1 MADFDQHQGF
11 DDVIPSV
18 ATIEGPGDFPAQGHY
33 VYAPGAY
40 LDPSHQTFYPYLYF
54 PHPTAFYADA
64 TAFYADATAFYFE
77 ATAFYVDATAFNIDA
92 AAFYA
97 DATAFYADATA
108 VYADATA
115 VYADATAM
123 PAAVPMRVP
132 HTLLS
137 AVENWVPDAEGLGL
151 EAYREIIRHG
161 MGHHL
166 WSLELHNYANS
177 PQRWSEFPDA
187 DSGDAETLDR
197 YQTAG
202 ADFHHLLSGD
212 SLLQCERCG
221 TLRDLDLK
229 IAIRNRLQYAL
240 LTDRIPKLDQDVF
253 GVEDKFKGPATREI
267 FNAYRGFRVFWH
279 ILLLTC
285 HIDPHRFDQNDHAYI
300 NQIPLWGDLMTDIAL
315 LGKQSI
321 LEQHISFVYGISARG
336 ADYLYRW
343 QSEWQR
349 EILWLDTYAGVFRH
363 NVPERAPFRDY
374 AAIKIGCML
383 EFLVEAEQQLDG
395 SYKSLQVYKETKVQV
410 RALFREL
417 HISLMHPAIDLPLMG

>member
-1 MADFDQHQGF
+1 MAGFDQHQGF
-11 DDVIPSV
+11 DDVISSV
-18 ATIEGPGDFPAQGHY
+18 ATIEGPDGFPAQCY
-33 VYAPGAY
+33 YAYAPGAY
-40 LDPSHQTFYPYLYF
+40 LDPSHQTFYPYLYH
-54 PHPTAFYADA
+54 PHPTAFYADATAFYVDATAFYVDATAFYADATAFHVYAFYVDATAFYADA
-64 TAFYADATAFYFE
+64 TAFYADATAF
-77 ATAFYVDATAFNIDA
+77 
-92 AAFYA
+92 
-97 DATAFYADATA
+97 
-108 VYADATA
+108 
-115 VYADATAM
+115 YADATAM

-137 AVENWVPDAEGLGL
+137 AVENWVPDVEDLGL

-202 ADFHHLLSGD
+202 ADFHHLLPVD

-221 TLRDLDLK
+221 TFRDLDLK

-240 LTDRIPKLDQDVF
+240 LTDRVPKLDQDVF
-253 GVEDKFKGPATREI
+253 GLEDKLKDAATREI
-267 FNAYRGFRVFWH
+267 FNAYRGFRIFWH
-279 ILLLTC
+279 FLLLTC

-300 NQIPLWGDLMTDIAL
+300 NQIPLWGDLMTDITL
-315 LGKQSI
+315 LGKGFI
-321 LEQHISFVYGISARG
+321 LEQHISFVYGISARC

-349 EILWLDTYAGVFRH
+349 EILWLDTYVGVFRH
-363 NVPERAPFRDY
+363 NVSERAPFRDY

-383 EFLVEAEQQLDG
+383 ESLVEAEQQLDG
-395 SYKSLQVYKETKVQV
+395 SHESLQVYKKIKIQV

-417 HISLMHPAIDLPLMG
+417 HISLMHPAIDLPLME